1 MNHKFWIIIFL
12 VLLSFSTIKAS
23 IKTVK
28 IFEQNFIHFGGGVQ
42 NDPDSIVER
51 DNGRIIAREIILS
64 EFTKPVKITA
74 HLIVDSDGDPW
85 DRAG

>member
-1 MNHKFWIIIFL
+1 MNFKFWVFIFL
-12 VLLSFSTIKAS
+12 LLFSLSTIQANV
-23 IKTVK
+23 KTVN

-51 DNGRIIAREIILS
+51 DNGRIIAREISLP
-64 EFTKPVKITA
+64 EFTGPVKITA